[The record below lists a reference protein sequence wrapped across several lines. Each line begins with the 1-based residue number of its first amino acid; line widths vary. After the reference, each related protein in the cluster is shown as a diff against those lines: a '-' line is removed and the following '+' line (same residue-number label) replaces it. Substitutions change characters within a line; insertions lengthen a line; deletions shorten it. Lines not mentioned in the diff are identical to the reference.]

1 MVLNDEAHHIRD
13 NKWAETI
20 RDLHHHL
27 IQKDKKLSLQ
37 IDVTATPKFDKGQVF
52 PQTICDYPLV
62 EAIYQRIVKHP
73 ILPDGTSRPKEQE
86 SISFVERYKDFI
98 DIGVAEWLGQYK
110 VYQKTN
116 KKPLLFVMV
125 NDTKNCDEVAE
136 YLEKNYKEL
145 RNAVLSIHT
154 KRNGEISESDTK
166 ELDQL
171 REAANNPDNPNSPY
185 RAVVSVLVLK
195 EGWDVKNVT
204 TIVGLRAFMGDDA
217 ILAEQTLG
225 RGLRRMDR
233 TIAEESVS
241 IIGTPNFLEFI
252 ETIKQQGVEF
262 DKKKMGG
269 VDDEYTPI
277 LIEVTRESCLLYT
290 SPSPRD

>member
-1 MVLNDEAHHIRD
+1 MYKR
-13 NKWAETI
+13 
-20 RDLHHHL
+20 
-27 IQKDKKLSLQ
+27 
-37 IDVTATPKFDKGQVF
+37 QVG
-52 PQTICDYPLV
+52 CV
-62 EAIYQRIVKHP
+62 WGGA
-73 ILPDGTSRPKEQE
+73 SRPKEQE

-166 ELDQL
+166 ELGQL
-171 REAANNPDNPNSPY
+171 REAANNLDNPNSPY

-217 ILAEQTLG
+217 ILAGQTLG

-233 TIAEESVS
+233 TI
-241 IIGTPNFLEFI
+241 
-252 ETIKQQGVEF
+252 
-262 DKKKMGG
+262 
-269 VDDEYTPI
+269 
-277 LIEVTRESCLLYT
+277 CLLYT